1 MEENNN
7 QTNNQNQEMN
17 VLTNEEIQNITVD
30 ESIVTPV
37 NIDEPQN
44 TVTPSVE
51 VTPNN
56 TTTQVENKPKPK
68 KKKSFIS
75 KLINLIIW
83 LAVLGWAGILVY
95 DFINVLREKEPMFCL
110 EKTTETTS
118 DGTVNICEGV
128 GYKVFNYDYGSL
140 KALEFAPFWNKPK
153 TAEEL
158 K

>member
-1 MEENNN
+1 MEEN
-7 QTNNQNQEMN
+7 NNQNQEMN
-17 VLTNEEIQNITVD
+17 VLTNEEIQNIAAD

-37 NIDEPQN
+37 NINESQN
-44 TVTPSVE
+44 PVVPNIE

-56 TTTQVENKPKPK
+56 TTTQVENKPK

-95 DFINVLREKEPMFCL
+95 DFMNVLREKEPMFCL

>member
-1 MEENNN
+1 MEEKNNEINN
-7 QTNNQNQEMN
+7 QHQEMN
-17 VLTNEEIQNITVD
+17 VLTNEEIQKINND

-37 NIDEPQN
+37 GNAESKNIAVPN
-44 TVTPSVE
+44 ME

-56 TTTQVENKPKPK
+56 TTTQVENRLKPK

-83 LAVLGWAGILVY
+83 LVVLGWAGILVY
-95 DFINVLREKEPMFCL
+95 DFVNVLREKEPMFCL

>member
-1 MEENNN
+1 MEEN
-7 QTNNQNQEMN
+7 NNQNQEMN
-17 VLTNEEIQNITVD
+17 VLTNEEIQNITAD
-30 ESIVTPV
+30 ESIVIPV
-37 NIDEPQN
+37 NINESQTEVVSN
-44 TVTPSVE
+44 VE

-56 TTTQVENKPKPK
+56 TISQEDNKTKPK

-83 LAVLGWAGILVY
+83 IVVLGWAGMLVY
-95 DFINVLREKEPMFCL
+95 DFLNVLREKEPMFCL
-110 EKTTETTS
+110 EKTTETTN

-140 KALEFAPFWNKPK
+140 KAIEFAPFWNKPK